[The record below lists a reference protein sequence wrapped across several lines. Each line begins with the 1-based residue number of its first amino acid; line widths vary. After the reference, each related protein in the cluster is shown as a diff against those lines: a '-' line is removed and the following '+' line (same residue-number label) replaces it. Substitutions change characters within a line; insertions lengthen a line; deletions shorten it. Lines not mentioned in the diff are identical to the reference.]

1 MLMPFYANIG
11 GTMNDNNAILE
22 SLKVEVSG
30 DLTEEERQSFIE
42 CLLAEIRYE
51 TEKI

>member
-1 MLMPFYANIG
+1 
-11 GTMNDNNAILE
+11 MNDNNAILE